1 MFQNNNKIFDPLLIN
16 SKYYFNFNKKNIND
30 DSLKLKKSYTQMP
43 KCLLKKYLLIND
55 VSWNFHNLFNEY
67 FCFCKDLN
75 STKLKISQSC
85 KYYFYLNLIDKNRNI
100 YSKTDYL
107 FIDFILNDLS
117 SDDAFPIFKE
127 MIKENM
133 PAHYLTESSDI
144 YNKYCSGIKI

>member
-1 MFQNNNKIFDPLLIN
+1 
-16 SKYYFNFNKKNIND
+16 
-30 DSLKLKKSYTQMP
+30 MP

-144 YNKYCSGIKI
+144 YTKYCSGINNINHKIKTQLNILSNQNGVSELLRINKNEKK